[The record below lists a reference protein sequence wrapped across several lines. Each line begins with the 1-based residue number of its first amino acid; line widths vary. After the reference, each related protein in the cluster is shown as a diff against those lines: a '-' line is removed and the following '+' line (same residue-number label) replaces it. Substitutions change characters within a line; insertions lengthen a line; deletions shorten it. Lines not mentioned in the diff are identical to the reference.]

1 MRRLA
6 GTSRRGAM
14 LIEAVVVVVLI
25 GLSVPPLLSVV
36 SEAAESRA
44 DTVRAAEATMLAQ
57 GVMEQILADVY
68 VRGIGMSALDD
79 PETYLDA
86 PGQGLRSRMA
96 WMLEPASERRLAM
109 DVLVSGPV
117 GPMGVPTGDVER
129 DAFRLVTVDVR
140 FTSSRGQSELSIS
153 SMVTDLRESP

>member
-1 MRRLA
+1 MRCMA
-6 GTSRRGAM
+6 WTSRRGAM

-68 VRGIGMSALDD
+68 VRGIGVSVLDD
-79 PETYLDA
+79 AETYVDGA
-86 PGQGLRSRMA
+86 GEGLRSRMA
-96 WMLEPASERRLAM
+96 WMLEPAAERRFAV
-109 DVLVSGPV
+109 DVRIGSPV
-117 GPMGVPTGDVER
+117 GPMGFPTGDADR
-129 DAFRLVTVDVR
+129 DVFRIVTVGVS
-140 FTSSRGQSELSIS
+140 FTSTRGQSELSIS
-153 SMVTDLRESP
+153 SMVTDLGEAP